1 MMKQRLILIMAFFA
15 CAMTMM
21 ADGWTTITNGQLWYD
36 TDGNVVQAHAPGF
49 LKEHVVHG
57 GRGSCQLMEP

>member
-36 TDGNVVQAHAPGF
+36 TDGNVV
-49 LKEHVVHG
+49 
-57 GRGSCQLMEP
+57 